1 MSIPTTYP
9 TGLGGRI
16 RTCGPL
22 RPRQVRYQT
31 ALHLVIL
38 AILARLK
45 LASPL
50 RQRGVI
56 SIHYK
61 TVLVCQKRIELLTV
75 GLRDRCST
83 TELLAHIGAEDGGRT
98 HDIHVGNVTLYH

>member
-1 MSIPTTYP
+1 MSGTHIVK
-9 TGLGGRI
+9 RW
-16 RTCGPL
+16 
-22 RPRQVRYQT
+22 
-31 ALHLVIL
+31 AVIM

-61 TVLVCQKRIELLTV
+61 TL
-75 GLRDRCST
+75 
-83 TELLAHIGAEDGGRT
+83 IGVPEE
-98 HDIHVGNVTLYH
+98 N